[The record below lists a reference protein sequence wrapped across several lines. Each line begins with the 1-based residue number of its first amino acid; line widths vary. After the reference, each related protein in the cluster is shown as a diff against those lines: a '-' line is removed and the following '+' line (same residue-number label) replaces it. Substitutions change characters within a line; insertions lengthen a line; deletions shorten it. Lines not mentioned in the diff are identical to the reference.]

1 MSKHRKILG
10 KSLSDILAE
19 EITPEKVLAG
29 NKLISGSNTDTMKKS
44 LYQEYLKNKDS
55 LLVTPQESSR

>member
-10 KSLSDILAE
+10 KSLSDILEE

-29 NKLISGSNTDTMKKS
+29 NKLRSGSNADIMKKS

-55 LLVTPQESSR
+55 LLVSPQGSSR

>member
-10 KSLSDILAE
+10 KSLSDILEE

-29 NKLISGSNTDTMKKS
+29 NKLRSGSNTDTMKKY
-44 LYQEYLKNKDS
+44 LYKEYLKNKDS
-55 LLVTPQESSR
+55 LLVSPQGSSR

>member
-10 KSLSDILAE
+10 KSLRSILEE

-29 NKLISGSNTDTMKKS
+29 NKLRSGSSSDTMKKS

-55 LLVTPQESSR
+55 LLVSPLGSSR